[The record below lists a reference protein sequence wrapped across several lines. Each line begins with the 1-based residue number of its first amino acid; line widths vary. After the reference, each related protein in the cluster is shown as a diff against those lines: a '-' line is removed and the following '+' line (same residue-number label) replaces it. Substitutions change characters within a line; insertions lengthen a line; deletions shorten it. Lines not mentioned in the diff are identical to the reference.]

1 MVNNNEGTKIYNRF
15 HDLYETDPRIIE
27 LRELHSAMDRA
38 GVRNEV
44 PACLPSTPPAPP
56 PKPALRYPADRAL
69 STPVTFS
76 AVASDGT
83 SSRFE
88 MRRRVT
94 PAGGIFRAEEL
105 DSNSFHDDT
114 YIMNKHASDGAVTTT
129 VSALSDD
136 RLLERTKE
144 LSGIEHHLEVVVIDH
159 LREIHKRRLYLRRG
173 FSSLFDY
180 AVRELGYSDAAA
192 WRRIKA
198 MRLCADVE
206 GARERL
212 QNGTMTLNAA
222 AQLQHAFDRQER
234 KKERAAR
241 SAPGGAGCGAAAQSQ
256 EGSAPARP
264 AERKPVP
271 VLDSEARRELV
282 EQASGKSSREVMQLL
297 AEVDPELAAPADRV
311 RPLGGGRWELKTV
324 IDDECRRGLER
335 LQGLLSHVDPHLTMG
350 QLMGRLVR
358 EGLDRHDPA
367 RPPRG
372 RRAAPAK
379 GAEQTSA
386 AKTQAAAAR
395 GAASAAKQETSADSA
410 APSAAKVS
418 AQAPAQ
424 PGGQAADRP
433 DTSAAKPATDATSA
447 PKTRRLGRP
456 AAACAQPAAPPRT
469 RTSAAKTGVTGRAI
483 PAAVKREVWRRDR
496 GRCRYVDRIS
506 GRRCGSQHL
515 LQIDHVVPYACGGGA
530 EPNNLRLLCAAHHR
544 YRHIDAGFGRPGE
557 DRQAPVDR

>member
-1 MVNNNEGTKIYNRF
+1 MNN
-15 HDLYETDPRIIE
+15 
-27 LRELHSAMDRA
+27 
-38 GVRNEV
+38 
-44 PACLPSTPPAPP
+44 
-56 PKPALRYPADRAL
+56 
-69 STPVTFS
+69 
-76 AVASDGT
+76 
-83 SSRFE
+83 
-88 MRRRVT
+88 
-94 PAGGIFRAEEL
+94 
-105 DSNSFHDDT
+105 
-114 YIMNKHASDGAVTTT
+114 HASDEAVTTT

-136 RLLERTKE
+136 RLLERTRE
-144 LSGIEHHLEVVVIDH
+144 LSGVEHHLEVVVIDH
-159 LREIHKRRLYLRRG
+159 LREIQKRRLYLRRG

-206 GARERL
+206 GVRERL
-212 QNGTMTLNAA
+212 QNGEMTLNAA

-241 SAPGGAGCGAAAQSQ
+241 SAPGGTGFGAAAQSQ
-256 EGSAPARP
+256 NGSAPPRP
-264 AERKPVP
+264 AERKLAPVLDPVPVP
-271 VLDSEARRELV
+271 VLDAEARRELV

-311 RPLGGGRWELKTV
+311 RPLGGGRWELKAV

-335 LQGLLSHVDPHLTMG
+335 LKGLLSHVDPHLTMG

-386 AKTQAAAAR
+386 AKTQAASAR
-395 GAASAAKQETSADSA
+395 GAASAAKQEAGANSA
-410 APSAAKVS
+410 APSTVKVS

-424 PGGQAADRP
+424 PGGDAASPLQADCVPDRP
-433 DTSAAKPATDATSA
+433 DTSAAKPAGDTTSA
-447 PKTRRLGRP
+447 PKTRRPGGQ
-456 AAACAQPAAPPRT
+456 AATAGAARAAPPART
-469 RTSAAKTGVTGRAI
+469 ETSTAKPGGATGRAI

-496 GRCRYVDRIS
+496 GRCSYVDHTS

-515 LQIDHVVPYACGGGA
+515 LQIDHFVPYAQGGA
-530 EPNNLRLLCAAHHR
+530 AEPDNLRLLCAAHHR
-544 YRHIDAGFGRPGE
+544 YRHAGAGFRCPGK
-557 DRQAPVDR
+557 DRQAPVPTSGGRASG

>member
-1 MVNNNEGTKIYNRF
+1 MYKQDCY
-15 HDLYETDPRIIE
+15 
-27 LRELHSAMDRA
+27 
-38 GVRNEV
+38 
-44 PACLPSTPPAPP
+44 
-56 PKPALRYPADRAL
+56 
-69 STPVTFS
+69 
-76 AVASDGT
+76 
-83 SSRFE
+83 
-88 MRRRVT
+88 
-94 PAGGIFRAEEL
+94 
-105 DSNSFHDDT
+105 
-114 YIMNKHASDGAVTTT
+114 GAVTTT

-159 LREIHKRRLYLRRG
+159 LREIDKRRLYLRRG

-198 MRLCADVE
+198 MRLCADVD
-206 GARERL
+206 GVRERL
-212 QNGTMTLNAA
+212 QDGSMTLNAA

-241 SAPGGAGCGAAAQSQ
+241 SAPGGTGFGAAAQSQ
-256 EGSAPARP
+256 EGSAPERP
-264 AERKPVP
+264 AERKPAPVP
-271 VLDSEARRELV
+271 VLDPEARRELV
-282 EQASGKSSREVMQLL
+282 EQASGKSSRQVMQLL

-311 RPLGGGRWELKTV
+311 RPLGGGRWEIKAV

-335 LQGLLSHVDPHLTMG
+335 LKGLLSHVDPHMTLG

-372 RRAAPAK
+372 RRTAPAK

-386 AKTQAAAAR
+386 PKTQAASAR
-395 GAASAAKQETSADSA
+395 GAASAAKQEAGADSA
-410 APSAAKVS
+410 APAAAKVS
-418 AQAPAQ
+418 AQAHAQ
-424 PGGQAADRP
+424 PGDEAADRP

-447 PKTRRLGRP
+447 PKTRRLGRQ
-456 AAACAQPAAPPRT
+456 AAAGAQPPRPQ
-469 RTSAAKTGVTGRAI
+469 TSAAKRGVTGRAI

-496 GRCRYVDRIS
+496 GRCRYVDRTS

-515 LQIDHVVPYACGGGA
+515 LQIDHVVPYASGGAA

-544 YRHIDAGFGRPGE
+544 YRHVGAGFGRPGE
-557 DRQAPVDR
+557 DRHAPVDQ

>member
-1 MVNNNEGTKIYNRF
+1 MNN
-15 HDLYETDPRIIE
+15 
-27 LRELHSAMDRA
+27 
-38 GVRNEV
+38 
-44 PACLPSTPPAPP
+44 
-56 PKPALRYPADRAL
+56 
-69 STPVTFS
+69 
-76 AVASDGT
+76 
-83 SSRFE
+83 
-88 MRRRVT
+88 
-94 PAGGIFRAEEL
+94 
-105 DSNSFHDDT
+105 
-114 YIMNKHASDGAVTTT
+114 HASDEAVTTT

-159 LREIHKRRLYLRRG
+159 LREIQKRRLYLRRG

-198 MRLCADVE
+198 MRLCADV
-206 GARERL
+206 GGVRERL
-212 QNGTMTLNAA
+212 QNGEMTLNAA

-241 SAPGGAGCGAAAQSQ
+241 SAPGGTGCGAAARSQ
-256 EGSAPARP
+256 DGSAPPRP
-264 AERKPVP
+264 AERKPAPAP
-271 VLDSEARRELV
+271 VLDPEARRELV

-297 AEVDPELAAPADRV
+297 AEVDPELAAPADRM
-311 RPLGGGRWELKTV
+311 RPLGGGRWELKAV

-335 LQGLLSHVDPHLTMG
+335 LKGLLSHVDPHLTSG
-350 QLMGRLVR
+350 QLMARLVR

-386 AKTQAAAAR
+386 PKTQAASAR
-395 GAASAAKQETSADSA
+395 GAASAAKQEASRTGG

-418 AQAPAQ
+418 APAAQ
-424 PGGQAADRP
+424 PGNEAADRP
-433 DTSAAKPATDATSA
+433 DTSAAKPAVKPAGDATSA
-447 PKTRRLGRP
+447 PKTRRPGGQ
-456 AAACAQPAAPPRT
+456 AATAGAARAAPPART
-469 RTSAAKTGVTGRAI
+469 ETSAAKEGGATGRAI

-496 GRCRYVDRIS
+496 GRCSYVDRTS

-515 LQIDHVVPYACGGGA
+515 LQIDHVVPYAQGGA
-530 EPNNLRLLCAAHHR
+530 AEPDNLRLLCAAHHR
-544 YRHIDAGFGRPGE
+544 YRHAGAGFRCPGN
-557 DRQAPVDR
+557 DRQAPVPTSGG

>member
-1 MVNNNEGTKIYNRF
+1 MNNQG
-15 HDLYETDPRIIE
+15 
-27 LRELHSAMDRA
+27 
-38 GVRNEV
+38 
-44 PACLPSTPPAPP
+44 
-56 PKPALRYPADRAL
+56 
-69 STPVTFS
+69 
-76 AVASDGT
+76 
-83 SSRFE
+83 
-88 MRRRVT
+88 
-94 PAGGIFRAEEL
+94 
-105 DSNSFHDDT
+105 
-114 YIMNKHASDGAVTTT
+114 SDGAVTTT

-159 LREIHKRRLYLRRG
+159 LREIQKRRLYLRYG

-198 MRLCADVE
+198 MRLCTDVE
-206 GARERL
+206 GVRERL

-241 SAPGGAGCGAAAQSQ
+241 RAPGGAGFGAAAQSQ
-256 EGSAPARP
+256 EGSAPPRP
-264 AERKPVP
+264 AERKPAP

-311 RPLGGGRWELKTV
+311 RPLGGGRWELKAV

-335 LQGLLSHVDPHLTMG
+335 LQGLLSHVDPHLTLG

-372 RRAAPAK
+372 RRVAPAK

-386 AKTQAAAAR
+386 PKTQAASAR
-395 GAASAAKQETSADSA
+395 GADSA

-418 AQAPAQ
+418 AQAAAE
-424 PGGQAADRP
+424 PGDEAADSS
-433 DTSAAKPATDATSA
+433 DTSAAKPATDTTSA
-447 PKTRRLGRP
+447 PKTRRPRRQ

-469 RTSAAKTGVTGRAI
+469 RTSAAKAGVTGRAI

-496 GRCRYVDRIS
+496 GRCRYVDRTS

-515 LQIDHVVPYACGGGA
+515 LQIDHVVPYACGGAA

-544 YRHIDAGFGRPGE
+544 YRHAGARCGRPGE

>member
-1 MVNNNEGTKIYNRF
+1 MNEARS
-15 HDLYETDPRIIE
+15 DP
-27 LRELHSAMDRA
+27 
-38 GVRNEV
+38 
-44 PACLPSTPPAPP
+44 
-56 PKPALRYPADRAL
+56 
-69 STPVTFS
+69 
-76 AVASDGT
+76 
-83 SSRFE
+83 
-88 MRRRVT
+88 
-94 PAGGIFRAEEL
+94 
-105 DSNSFHDDT
+105 
-114 YIMNKHASDGAVTTT
+114 AVTTT

-198 MRLCADVE
+198 MRLCAEIDGV
-206 GARERL
+206 RERL
-212 QNGTMTLNAA
+212 QDGTMTLNAA
-222 AQLQHAFDRQER
+222 AQLQNAFDRQER

-241 SAPGGAGCGAAAQSQ
+241 SNPGGDGFGVAAQPQ
-256 EGSAPARP
+256 DGSAPARP
-264 AERKPVP
+264 AERKPAP
-271 VLDSEARRELV
+271 VLDPEARRELV
-282 EQASGKSSREVMQLL
+282 EQAAGKSSRQVMQLL

-311 RPLGGGRWELKTV
+311 RPLGAGRWELKAV

-335 LQGLLSHVDPHLTMG
+335 LKGLLSHVDPHMTLG

-372 RRAAPAK
+372 RRTGSRSA

-386 AKTQAAAAR
+386 AKTQAASAR
-395 GAASAAKQETSADSA
+395 GAASAAKQEASSDGA

-418 AQAPAQ
+418 AQA
-424 PGGQAADRP
+424 GDEAASPLADRGPDRP
-433 DTSAAKPATDATSA
+433 DTSAAKPAGDITSA
-447 PKTRRLGRP
+447 PKTKTRRLGRP
-456 AAACAQPAAPPRT
+456 AAACAKPAAPPLT
-469 RTSAAKTGVTGRAI
+469 QTSAAKAGGATGRAI

-496 GRCRYVDRIS
+496 GRCSYVDRTS

-515 LQIDHVVPYACGGGA
+515 LQIDHVVPYARGGRA
-530 EPNNLRLLCAAHHR
+530 EPDNLRLLCAAHHR
-544 YRHIDAGFGRPGE
+544 HRHAGAGFGRPGQ
-557 DRQAPVDR
+557 DRQAPVPFSLAAEGGSGPDHAIV

>member
-1 MVNNNEGTKIYNRF
+1 M
-15 HDLYETDPRIIE
+15 
-27 LRELHSAMDRA
+27 
-38 GVRNEV
+38 
-44 PACLPSTPPAPP
+44 
-56 PKPALRYPADRAL
+56 
-69 STPVTFS
+69 
-76 AVASDGT
+76 
-83 SSRFE
+83 
-88 MRRRVT
+88 
-94 PAGGIFRAEEL
+94 
-105 DSNSFHDDT
+105 
-114 YIMNKHASDGAVTTT
+114 
-129 VSALSDD
+129 
-136 RLLERTKE
+136 
-144 LSGIEHHLEVVVIDH
+144 VVIDH
-159 LREIHKRRLYLRRG
+159 LREIQKRRLYLRRG

-206 GARERL
+206 GVRERL
-212 QNGTMTLNAA
+212 QDGSMTLNAA
-222 AQLQHAFDRQER
+222 AQLQNAFDRQER

-241 SAPGGAGCGAAAQSQ
+241 SARGGTGFGAAAQSQ
-256 EGSAPARP
+256 NGSAPPRP
-264 AERKPVP
+264 AERKPAP
-271 VLDSEARRELV
+271 VLDPEARRELV

-311 RPLGGGRWELKTV
+311 RPLGGGRWELKAV

-335 LQGLLSHVDPHLTMG
+335 LKGLLSHVDPHLTMG

-386 AKTQAAAAR
+386 AKTQAASAR
-395 GAASAAKQETSADSA
+395 GAASAAKQEASADRA

-424 PGGQAADRP
+424 PGGQAADRM

-447 PKTRRLGRP
+447 LKTRRLGRQP
-456 AAACAQPAAPPRT
+456 AAAPRP
-469 RTSAAKTGVTGRAI
+469 RTSAAKPGVTGRAI

-496 GRCRYVDRIS
+496 GRCRYVDRTS

-515 LQIDHVVPYACGGGA
+515 LQIDHVVPYACGGAA

-544 YRHIDAGFGRPGE
+544 YRHLGAGFARPGE

>member
-1 MVNNNEGTKIYNRF
+1 
-15 HDLYETDPRIIE
+15 
-27 LRELHSAMDRA
+27 MD
-38 GVRNEV
+38 
-44 PACLPSTPPAPP
+44 
-56 PKPALRYPADRAL
+56 
-69 STPVTFS
+69 
-76 AVASDGT
+76 
-83 SSRFE
+83 
-88 MRRRVT
+88 
-94 PAGGIFRAEEL
+94 
-105 DSNSFHDDT
+105 
-114 YIMNKHASDGAVTTT
+114 KHASDEAVTTT

-159 LREIHKRRLYLRRG
+159 LREIHRRRLYLRLG

-206 GARERL
+206 GVRARL
-212 QNGTMTLNAA
+212 QDGSMTLNAA

-241 SAPGGAGCGAAAQSQ
+241 SAPGGAGFGAASQSQ
-256 EGSAPARP
+256 NGSAPSRP
-264 AERKPVP
+264 AEWKPAPTP
-271 VLDSEARRELV
+271 VLDAEARRELV

-297 AEVDPELAAPADRV
+297 AEVDPELAASADRV
-311 RPLGGGRWELKTV
+311 RPLGGGRWELKAV

-335 LQGLLSHVDPHLTMG
+335 LKGLLSHVDPHMTLG

-379 GAEQTSA
+379 GAAQTSA
-386 AKTQAAAAR
+386 PKTQAASAR
-395 GAASAAKQETSADSA
+395 GAASAAKQVAGVDRAD
-410 APSAAKVS
+410 PSAAKVS
-418 AQAPAQ
+418 AQTPAH
-424 PGGQAADRP
+424 PGDEAADRP
-433 DTSAAKPATDATSA
+433 DTSAAKPAGDATSA

-456 AAACAQPAAPPRT
+456 AAARAQPAAPPRT

-496 GRCRYVDRIS
+496 GRCRYVDRTS

-515 LQIDHVVPYACGGGA
+515 LQIDHVVPYALGGAA

-544 YRHIDAGFGRPGE
+544 YRHAGAGCGRPGE

>member
-1 MVNNNEGTKIYNRF
+1 MNN
-15 HDLYETDPRIIE
+15 
-27 LRELHSAMDRA
+27 
-38 GVRNEV
+38 
-44 PACLPSTPPAPP
+44 
-56 PKPALRYPADRAL
+56 
-69 STPVTFS
+69 
-76 AVASDGT
+76 
-83 SSRFE
+83 
-88 MRRRVT
+88 
-94 PAGGIFRAEEL
+94 
-105 DSNSFHDDT
+105 
-114 YIMNKHASDGAVTTT
+114 HASDEAVTTT

-144 LSGIEHHLEVVVIDH
+144 LSRIEHHLEVVVIDH
-159 LREIHKRRLYLRRG
+159 LREIQKRRLYLRRG

-198 MRLCADVE
+198 MRLCADVD
-206 GARERL
+206 GVRERL
-212 QNGTMTLNAA
+212 RNGTMTLNAA

-241 SAPGGAGCGAAAQSQ
+241 SAPSGAGFGAAAQSQ
-256 EGSAPARP
+256 EGSPPPPRPPRP
-264 AERKPVP
+264 AERKPAPEPAP
-271 VLDSEARRELV
+271 VLDAEARRELV
-282 EQASGKSSREVMQLL
+282 EQASGKSSRQVMQLL

-311 RPLGGGRWELKTV
+311 RPLGGGRWELKAV

-335 LQGLLSHVDPHLTMG
+335 LKGLLSHVDPHITMG

-386 AKTQAAAAR
+386 PKTQAASAR
-395 GAASAAKQETSADSA
+395 GADSA

-418 AQAPAQ
+418 AQAQAPAE
-424 PGGQAADRP
+424 PGDEAADRP

-447 PKTRRLGRP
+447 AKTRRLDRP
-456 AAACAQPAAPPRT
+456 AAACAQPAAAPRP

-496 GRCRYVDRIS
+496 GRCRYVDRAS
-506 GRRCGSQHL
+506 GRRCG
-515 LQIDHVVPYACGGGA
+515 DHWDLG
-530 EPNNLRLLCAAHHR
+530 LAAKR
-544 YRHIDAGFGRPGE
+544 PDAYLHFGMRPGNA
-557 DRQAPVDR
+557 APGRVGSFGNRLRAEADAPEEPSDPMRGRCAGRSSNAVVAVQG

>member
-1 MVNNNEGTKIYNRF
+1 MYN
-15 HDLYETDPRIIE
+15 
-27 LRELHSAMDRA
+27 
-38 GVRNEV
+38 
-44 PACLPSTPPAPP
+44 
-56 PKPALRYPADRAL
+56 
-69 STPVTFS
+69 
-76 AVASDGT
+76 
-83 SSRFE
+83 
-88 MRRRVT
+88 
-94 PAGGIFRAEEL
+94 
-105 DSNSFHDDT
+105 
-114 YIMNKHASDGAVTTT
+114 HASDEAVTTT

-206 GARERL
+206 GVRERL
-212 QNGTMTLNAA
+212 QNGSMTLNAA

-241 SAPGGAGCGAAAQSQ
+241 SARGGSGFGAGAQSQ
-256 EGSAPARP
+256 NGSAPPRP
-264 AERKPVP
+264 AERKPEPVP
-271 VLDSEARRELV
+271 VLDPEARRELV

-311 RPLGGGRWELKTV
+311 RPLSGGRWELKAV

-372 RRAAPAK
+372 RRAASAK

-386 AKTQAAAAR
+386 AKTQAASVR
-395 GAASAAKQETSADSA
+395 GAASAAKQEAGADRA

-418 AQAPAQ
+418 AQAPAP
-424 PGGQAADRP
+424 PGEEAADRP
-433 DTSAAKPATDATSA
+433 DTSAAKPATDTTSA
-447 PKTRRLGRP
+447 PKTRRLGRQAATAGAARATSP
-456 AAACAQPAAPPRT
+456 ART
-469 RTSAAKTGVTGRAI
+469 ETSAAKAGGATGRAI

-496 GRCRYVDRIS
+496 GRCRYVDRAS

-530 EPNNLRLLCAAHHR
+530 EPNNLRRCAPPITATATSAT
-544 YRHIDAGFGRPGE
+544 DSG
-557 DRQAPVDR
+557 APARIVRRR